1 MKTYLEI
8 LQNNRRWAQTISS
21 IDSEY
26 FAKQAVKQE
35 PNFLFIGCCDS
46 RVPTELLTGAR
57 PGEIFTHRNI
67 ANQVQHSDL
76 NVLSVL
82 EYAINVLNVKH
93 VVVCGHY
100 NCGGV
105 MAAMNKPGHSIVDNW
120 LQVVRDIRFRHAEEL
135 DSIPDEDSRC
145 RRLVELNVIEQV
157 FRLSR
162 TPTVQHAWE
171 RGARPILHGLVYD
184 VNDGLLKEM
193 VSNIDGEERA
203 LELRGVVT
211 SEFVTVPASLHA
223 AT

>member
-67 ANQVQHSDL
+67 ANQVHHNDL

-105 MAAMNKPGHSIVDNW
+105 LAAMNKPGNSVVDNW
-120 LQVVRDIRFRHAEEL
+120 LSGIRDVRFRHSEEL
-135 DSIPDEDSRC
+135 DRLADDEDRC
-145 RRLVELNVIEQV
+145 RRLVELNVLEQV
-157 FRLSR
+157 FNLSR

-184 VNDGLLKEM
+184 VNDGLLKEL
-193 VSNIDGEERA
+193 VSNVDGEA
-203 LELRGVVT
+203 HAMDLRDVVT
-211 SEFVTVPASLHA
+211 SEYANVPAELHA
-223 AT
+223 S